1 MDYSKAQELMKLKQ
15 EMEKIQKELENTI
28 IEAES
33 DGLVVSINCNMKVE
47 KVDIEDNTLVWDAD
61 RMKIAVKEAT
71 NKGYKKA
78 QEIAAQKMQGAMS
91 SMGIDPSALG
101 M

>member
-28 IEAES
+28 IEAEF
-33 DGLVVSINCNMKVE
+33 DGLVVSVNCNMKVE
-47 KVDIEDNTLVWDAD
+47 KVDIEDASLTAD
-61 RMKIAVKEAT
+61 SEKLKNAIKEAT

-78 QEIAAQKMQGAMS
+78 QEIAAQKMQWAMT